1 MANFVHL
8 HLHSEYSL
16 LDGACRIADLPA
28 RVKECGHDAVAL
40 TDHGVLYGAISFY
53 EACKKAG
60 IKPIIGCEVYVAPG
74 SRFEKTGMQGREG
87 AYNHLVLLCE
97 SMEGYQNL
105 MTLVSAGFT
114 EGFYGRP
121 RVDMELLRKHHT
133 GLIAL
138 SACLSGDIP
147 KRLLAGDF
155 EGAKTAAL
163 TMSSIFGAGN
173 YYIELQNHNLP
184 EERQILP
191 SLIRL
196 ARECDLPLVAT
207 NDCHYLRRSDAYM
220 QEVLTCIQMG
230 KTVGEDDKAG
240 FATDEFYYKDTGEME
255 MLFSRYPGAIENTVR
270 IAERCNLEFDFTKT
284 YLPKFPCP
292 DGMTAGEYL
301 SRLTEE
307 GLSRRVREGQ
317 IVFDDGKHFEAAY
330 RERIAYELGVIGN
343 MGYDDYFLIVQDYV
357 NFAKSKGIPVGPG
370 RGSGAGSLVAFC
382 IGITEVDSIAFD
394 LLFERFLNPERVS
407 MPDIDVDFC
416 YNRRDEVIAY
426 VADRYGRDHVSQIIT
441 FGTLAARAAIRDTG
455 RAMGMAYADVDVV
468 ARAVPQELGITIK
481 EALRLPDLKALYE
494 GSEKVK
500 KLVDTAMSLEGM
512 PRNASVHA
520 AGIVITDRPVCD
532 FVPLAVNNGTTVTQ
546 YDMDTVAKLGVLKFD
561 FLGLRYLTIMHD
573 AEEQVRESNPDFA
586 LDRVPLDDAATYEL
600 ISRGQTLGVFQLE
613 SGGMR
618 QMLTGLKP
626 RAIGDIEAA
635 IALYRPGPMEAIPRY
650 IANRENPALVKY
662 PSPLLEPVLSS
673 TYGVTVYQEQV
684 MSIFRVMAG
693 YTYGHADIVRRAMS
707 KKKASVLEAE
717 RADFVAGAEKNG
729 MTHTEAEQ
737 LFDDMGSFANYAFNK
752 SHAAAYAL
760 ISYRTAYLKTHHPG
774 AYFAALLTSVLG
786 NQPKMAE
793 YTAECGK
800 YGIKVLP
807 PDINESQMN
816 FHASKTGRG
825 GYIRYGLLALKNV
838 GEAFLR
844 AILIERRRK
853 PFASFEDF
861 LERLACHD
869 LNKRQVEALIKAG
882 AFDSL
887 PNHRAQ
893 LLAVYES
900 MMDTLSAKNRAN
912 LEGQMDM
919 FSMAED
925 VVSAPPAFAYPEIRP
940 YTLREMLMLEK
951 EASGMFFSGQLLDD
965 YSKCVEALKP
975 MAISE
980 IIPAEEGSE
989 TDTPPLPDRVKVK
1002 IAGIIN
1008 GMTLKTTKREE
1019 RMAFFTVEDAGG
1031 VIECLAFPKT
1041 FAQYGEIIKADNAV
1055 FVEGNLSVRE
1065 DEASKILVSV
1075 MGLLVDN
1082 AHFNGS
1088 PKPAETP
1095 VPKAE
1100 TSPVREQRSVD
1111 VPPEAD
1117 KQAEKNTAEQ
1127 RPAEQ
1132 RSAYNP
1138 YATTVPAKPYN
1149 PYVTAAPTPV
1159 YNPYENRSPSPAP
1172 RQAAAAPAPRTP
1184 SAPPATPPQKL
1195 YLRVPDR
1202 EGEIYKKALNLAEI
1216 FCDGTTAVIFYDM
1229 SDGKY
1234 YASNLKMRATPFVLT
1249 RLEGILGKENVV
1261 AK

>member
-1 MANFVHL
+1 MGTFVHL

-16 LDGACRIADLPA
+16 LDGACRIAELPA

-40 TDHGVLYGAISFY
+40 TDHGVLYGAVSFY

-60 IKPIIGCEVYVAPG
+60 IKPIIGCEVYVAPT

-97 SMEGYQNL
+97 NMEGYQNL

-121 RVDMELLRKHHT
+121 RVDIELLRKHHK

-173 YYIELQNHNLP
+173 YYIEIQNHNLP

-191 SLIRL
+191 SLLRL

-230 KTVGEDDKAG
+230 RTVGEDGKAG

-255 MLFSRYPGAIENTVR
+255 MLFSRYPGALENTVR

-292 DGMTAGEYL
+292 DGLSAGEYL

-317 IVFDDGKHFEAAY
+317 IIYDGGKHSEAAY
-330 RERIAYELGVIGN
+330 RDRIAYELGVIGS

-357 NFAKSKGIPVGPG
+357 NFAKSRGIPVGPG

-416 YNRRDEVIAY
+416 YNRRDEVISY

-441 FGTLAARAAIRDTG
+441 FGTLAARAAIRDVG
-455 RAMGMAYADVDVV
+455 RAIGMSYADVDVV

-494 GSEKVK
+494 GSEAVK

-520 AGIVITDRPVCD
+520 AGIVITDRPVRD

-573 AEEQVRESNPDFA
+573 AEEQVRETNPAFS
-586 LDRVPLDDAATYEL
+586 LDRVPLDDAETYEL

-650 IANRENPALVKY
+650 ITNRENPAQVKY

-729 MTHTEAEQ
+729 MTHAEAER

-760 ISYRTAYLKTHHPG
+760 ISYRTAYLKAHHPG

-825 GYIRYGLLALKNV
+825 GHIRYGLLALKNV

-844 AILIERRRK
+844 AILNERRRK
-853 PFASFEDF
+853 PFISFEDF
-861 LERLACHD
+861 LERLSGHD

-893 LLAVYES
+893 LLAVYET

-912 LEGQMDM
+912 LAGQMDM
-919 FSMAED
+919 FSMLDGD
-925 VVSAPPAFAYPEIRP
+925 VAPAPTFVYPTVRP

-965 YSKCVEALKP
+965 YSKCVEALSP
-975 MAISE
+975 MSISE
-980 IIPAEEGSE
+980 IAADEES
-989 TDTPPLPDRVKVK
+989 DSDAPMLPDRTKVK
-1002 IAGIIN
+1002 IAGIIS
-1008 GMTLKTTKREE
+1008 GMTLKTTKKEE

-1031 VIECLAFPKT
+1031 VIECLAFPKAFT
-1041 FAQYGEIIKADNAV
+1041 QFGEIIKPDNAV

-1065 DEASKILVSV
+1065 EESPKILVSV

-1082 AHFNGS
+1082 DHFNGS
-1088 PKPAETP
+1088 VKTTP
-1095 VPKAE
+1095 VPTPKPQQPA
-1100 TSPVREQRSVD
+1100 
-1111 VPPEAD
+1111 
-1117 KQAEKNTAEQ
+1117 
-1127 RPAEQ
+1127 AEQ
-1132 RSAYNP
+1132 RSAPAQKAAYNP
-1138 YATTVPAKPYN
+1138 YDSMPVTQPQRQATEQKPATERQPM
-1149 PYVTAAPTPV
+1149 
-1159 YNPYENRSPSPAP
+1159 YNPYESMPASK
-1172 RQAAAAPAPRTP
+1172 PASTLPF
-1184 SAPPATPPQKL
+1184 TPPQKI

-1202 EGEIYKKALNLAEI
+1202 EGEIYRKALNLCEA
-1216 FCDGTTAVIFYDM
+1216 FHDGTTSVIFYDM
-1229 SDGKY
+1229 KEGKY
-1234 YASNLKMRATPFVLT
+1234 YASNLNMRVTPFVLT
-1249 RLEGILGKENVV
+1249 RLENVLGKENVV

>member
-1 MANFVHL
+1 MGNFVHL

-16 LDGACRIADLPA
+16 LDGACRIAELPA

-40 TDHGVLYGAISFY
+40 TDHGVLYGAVSFY
-53 EACKKAG
+53 EACMKAG
-60 IKPIIGCEVYVAPG
+60 VKPIIGCEVYVAPG
-74 SRFEKTGMQGREG
+74 SRYDKTGIQGREG

-97 SMEGYQNL
+97 NMEGYRNL

-121 RVDMELLRKHHT
+121 RVDAELLRRHHA

-147 KRLLAGDF
+147 KRLLAGDY
-155 EGAKTAAL
+155 EGARNAAL
-163 TMSSIFGAGN
+163 SMAEIFGPDN
-173 YYIELQNHNLP
+173 YYIELQNHHLP

-191 SLIRL
+191 ALLRL
-196 ARECDLPLVAT
+196 ARECNLSVVAT

-220 QEVLTCIQMG
+220 QEVLTCIQTG
-230 KTVGEDDKAG
+230 KTVGEEDRVG

-270 IAERCNLEFDFTKT
+270 IADRCNVAFDFTKT

-292 DGMTAGEYL
+292 DGMTAATYL
-301 SRLTEE
+301 AHLTEE
-307 GLSRRVREGQ
+307 GFSRRVRAGQ
-317 IVFDDGKHFEAAY
+317 ITFDADHRSERVY
-330 RERIAYELGVIGN
+330 RDRIAYELSVIGS

-357 NFAKSKGIPVGPG
+357 GYAKSRGIPVGPG
-370 RGSGAGSLVAFC
+370 RGSGAGSLVAYC
-382 IGITEVDSIAFD
+382 LGITEVDSIAFD

-426 VADRYGRDHVSQIIT
+426 VADKYGRDHVSQIIT
-441 FGTLAARAAIRDTG
+441 FGTLAARAAIRDVG
-455 RAMGMAYADVDVV
+455 RATGMSYADVDTV

-481 EALRLPDLKALYE
+481 EALRLPDLKNLYE
-494 GSEKVK
+494 GSEEVR
-500 KLVDTAMSLEGM
+500 KLVDTAMALEGM

-573 AEEQVRESNPDFA
+573 AEEQVKEANPDFC
-586 LDRVPLDDAATYEL
+586 LDRVPTDDAETYDL
-600 ISRGQTLGVFQLE
+600 ISRGHTLGVFQLE

-618 QMLTGLKP
+618 QMLMGLKP
-626 RAIGDIEAA
+626 RDIGDIEAA

-650 IANRENPALVKY
+650 IANRENPSLVQY
-662 PSPLLEPVLSS
+662 PSPLLESVLAP

-717 RADFVAGAEKNG
+717 RADFVAGAEANG
-729 MTHTEAEQ
+729 MTHAEAEA

-760 ISYRTAYLKTHHPG
+760 ISYRTAYLKAHHPG

-786 NQPKMAE
+786 NQAKMAE
-793 YTAECGK
+793 YTAECAR
-800 YGIKVLP
+800 YGIHVLP

-816 FHASKTGRG
+816 FHASETGRG
-825 GYIRYGLLALKNV
+825 GHIRYGLLALKNV

-844 AILIERRRK
+844 AILTERRRK

-861 LERLACHD
+861 LERLSGHD

-900 MMDTLSAKNRAN
+900 MMDTLAAKSRAN

-919 FSMAED
+919 FSMATD
-925 VVSAPPAFAYPEIRP
+925 AASAPPAFSYPEVRP

-965 YSKCVEALKP
+965 FSKCIEALQP
-975 MAISE
+975 MCIADIV
-980 IIPAEEGSE
+980 PADEDGEGGMSC
-989 TDTPPLPDRVKVK
+989 LPDRAKVK
-1002 IAGIIN
+1002 IAGVISGI
-1008 GMTLKTTKREE
+1008 TLKTTKKEE
-1019 RMAFFTVEDAGG
+1019 KMAFFTVEDSGG
-1031 VIECLAFPKT
+1031 ALECLAFPKA
-1041 FAQYGEIIKADNAV
+1041 FSQYGEIIKPDHAV

-1065 DEASKILVSV
+1065 EETPKLLVSV

-1082 AHFNGS
+1082 AHYSGA
-1088 PKPAETP
+1088 PKPLN
-1095 VPKAE
+1095 VPAPKVEKAP
-1100 TSPVREQRSVD
+1100 PVREQKPNAGAQGAVSHR
-1111 VPPEAD
+1111 ETAD
-1117 KQAEKNTAEQ
+1117 
-1127 RPAEQ
+1127 RPRAGSMGYNPYDTMPST
-1132 RSAYNP
+1132 RAYNP
-1138 YATTVPAKPYN
+1138 YDDMPAAATPPRQSPAG
-1149 PYVTAAPTPV
+1149 
-1159 YNPYENRSPSPAP
+1159 PAP
-1172 RQAAAAPAPRTP
+1172 RPASTP
-1184 SAPPATPPQKL
+1184 SAAPLQKL

-1202 EGEIYKKALNLAEI
+1202 QGEPYRKALNLAEI

-1234 YASNLKMRATPFVLT
+1234 YASNLRMKATPFVLT